1 MHTSEIEMSQAERF
15 LLALQGKDGRK
26 IVLEFESEHFL
37 SGKLKA
43 AQDLDVWVRRLS
55 AENFSSDEYKDAL
68 HFDMRHSSHSAIFH
82 LEQWKNYLKTEEDGS
97 S

>member
-1 MHTSEIEMSQAERF
+1 MSQAERF
-15 LLALQGKDGRK
+15 LLALQGKDERK

-43 AQDLDVWVRRLS
+43 AQELDVWVRRLS
-55 AENFSSDEYKDAL
+55 AEGFASDEYKNAL

-82 LEQWKNYLKTEEDGS
+82 LEQWKNYLKMESNS